1 MLYTGSGSLIPN
13 DTMEQFKASD
23 EDWRQIKIRAKNYSS
38 AEVSRAVLE
47 LRDRVAALEKKAR
60 TAEECND
67 AICRR
72 LDEIRRKEPAA
83 TEKSWVAAP
92 AAAVPS
98 DEELWELQLE
108 AKKRVRPLTPWVLW
122 SPRWDGH
129 EALVAAHRALYN
141 RGAGDGYQQG
151 LAAGRAEQGSS
162 QGILDDSTPEPEPS
176 DFQTLHGIALD
187 MVDSLRPIVIPE
199 ILNVLRRAI
208 REPMA
213 EQQAAAEP
221 THPQYFSSHHAI
233 AGEIWG
239 TLPDAPEPNQAPA
252 EEAGLVEEVLD
263 AMGEGTEVE
272 ARAAIRAVARWLR
285 SVGNCG
291 SAADLEWEANR

>member
-1 MLYTGSGSLIPN
+1 
-13 DTMEQFKASD
+13 MEQFKASD

-47 LRDRVAALEKKAR
+47 LRDRVAALEAER
-60 TAEECND
+60 VAPVQVPSTA
-67 AICRR
+67 A
-72 LDEIRRKEPAA
+72 P
-83 TEKSWVAAP
+83 TPP
-92 AAAVPS
+92 AAAPS
-98 DEELWELQLE
+98 DEELWEVQLKARRRAQPDAARKCVMMDQAE
-108 AKKRVRPLTPWVLW
+108 
-122 SPRWDGH
+122 
-129 EALVAAHRALYN
+129 AAHRALYDH
-141 RGAGDGYQQG
+141 GFQHG
-151 LAAGRAEQGSS
+151 LAAGRAEQGSSS

-285 SVGNCG
+285 SEGNCG
-291 SAADLEWEANR
+291 SATYLEWEANR